1 MTAVEVVLLL
11 IGVVFLLGSFFI
23 TEKLSS
29 SEISRV
35 AQLSE
40 EELRIVMNRELEQA
54 SARISDMADKAV
66 DLSMD
71 KIQRILERDCNEK
84 IMAISEYSESAMEQL
99 NKFNKEV
106 TFLYSMLGDKHNELD
121 ECMAE
126 LDIQM
131 EELRDLSAQ
140 AKQADQRIRQFAEQ
154 RIPAAQPTVHRAP
167 AYAPVQEMPKVKTTP
182 MMPQTEPERMA
193 EPPIQTEYPEAV
205 AAAELLE
212 ETTAEP
218 TAAGQPSGKE
228 TILERYRAGEDLT
241 DIARDLGM
249 GIGEVRLFV
258 ELYKGEMKA

>member
-1 MTAVEVVLLL
+1 MTAIEVVLLL

-23 TEKLSS
+23 TEKLSQ

-40 EELRIVMNRELEQA
+40 DELRIVMNRELESA
-54 SARISDMADKAV
+54 GARISDMTDKAV

-99 NKFNKEV
+99 KKFNKEV

-131 EELRDLSAQ
+131 DELRELSAQ
-140 AKQADQRIRQFAEQ
+140 AKQTDLRIRQM
-154 RIPAAQPTVHRAP
+154 AAQQITAPATAHRAP
-167 AYAPVQEMPKVKTTP
+167 VHVPVKEAPQMKVQTAPV
-182 MMPQTEPERMA
+182 MPQAEPEQALELAQNVSEQVFADVSDTPAQDGPA
-193 EPPIQTEYPEAV
+193 EER
-205 AAAELLE
+205 L
-212 ETTAEP
+212 
-218 TAAGQPSGKE
+218 SGKE
-228 TILERYRAGEDLT
+228 AILERYRAGEDLT
-241 DIARDLGM
+241 DIARELGM

-258 ELYKGEMKA
+258 ELYKGELEA